1 MSAGA
6 WETGALPEADG
17 SAMRPAGL
25 KEVLAFFY
33 RPRGRIGRGEY
44 ALGLAL
50 VYAISLAVL
59 AFAVTHPE
67 ILELTLALA
76 MWLAIPLTIGFL
88 VVVAKR
94 CHDIGLPGSFVI
106 APVRAGRRSLLA
118 DRALLHP
125 RQRDAES
132 LRGAAFVPAG
142 LTGWVRNR

>member
-94 CHDIGLPGSFVI
+94 CHDIGLPGSFV
-106 APVRAGRRSLLA
+106 LL
-118 DRALLHP
+118 LI
-125 RQRDAES
+125 
-132 LRGAAFVPAG
+132 VPAVG
-142 LTGWVRNR
+142 VFWLIALFFIPGNATPNLYGAPPSFRRD